1 MSVPKTDSIS
11 PAQQY
16 NLADILQYT
25 EPKQPGTFR
34 RVLGGIAGGATN
46 MVLPGMGTVI
56 GDMIGGGILAGA
68 GGLLGD
74 STQFLMLQQQL
85 QAEQRSIELAST
97 ILKMKHDTTMDIIRN
112 TK

>member
-1 MSVPKTDSIS
+1 MSVPKSESII

-25 EPKQPGTFR
+25 EPKRPGIFR
-34 RVLGGIAGGATN
+34 RVLGGVAGGAAN
-46 MVLPGMGTVI
+46 IMFPGMGAVI
-56 GDMIGGGILAGA
+56 GDMIGGGILGGA
-68 GGLLGD
+68 GGLLGE

-85 QAEQRSIELAST
+85 QAEQRAIELAST